1 LPGRNPAEAARAFLD
16 PLRVA
21 LGCVAH
27 ARITAGEQM
36 PGKTLLWTINGGTG
50 AALSNGRLL
59 HASMRYRLIEDDG
72 EGRGPWRA
80 TTEGYIYKITEADG
94 AELVQWHWHPDGASD
109 ERDPHYHFAAAV
121 LAPDGIFTPKTH
133 VPSPRVTFEEV
144 VRRSIDWA
152 GAAPLCDD
160 WRDRLDLAEAP
171 HRLYRTWHV
180 TPSERDGAPRSE

>member
-1 LPGRNPAEAARAFLD
+1 
-16 PLRVA
+16 
-21 LGCVAH
+21 
-27 ARITAGEQM
+27 M
-36 PGKTLLWTINGGTG
+36 
-50 AALSNGRLL
+50 SNGRMV

-80 TTEGYIYKITEADG
+80 TTEGYIYKITEADE

-109 ERDPHYHFAAAV
+109 ERDPHYHFAEIA

-133 VPSPRVTFEEV
+133 IPSPRATLEEV
-144 VRRSIDWA
+144 VRRCIEWA
-152 GAAPLCDD
+152 GAAPLCAD

-180 TPSERDGAPRSE
+180 TPSERDSGPPSISL